1 MEYCGGP
8 GLYGY
13 VQLGNNL
20 PSGTQG
26 DNPPSSATGPDNTL
40 DRPSLASPAETL
52 TTSAA
57 PVRTV
62 VTQPSET
69 GDAKGAGDSG
79 RLGKSV
85 DSFGVGPIVG
95 IVGVV
100 GAILLASGLLL
111 FCCLK
116 L

>member
-1 MEYCGGP
+1 M
-8 GLYGY
+8 
-13 VQLGNNL
+13 
-20 PSGTQG
+20 
-26 DNPPSSATGPDNTL
+26 